1 MFCFYCYLLDD
12 VALDIWREVIVVAFV
27 TRHLIPG
34 LDAGQDSK
42 IPLRVC
48 PLTPI
53 SRGGVNVAS
62 GGGRHGGKGK
72 QFE

>member
-1 MFCFYCYLLDD
+1 
-12 VALDIWREVIVVAFV
+12 VIESGL
-27 TRHLIPG
+27 RHLVPG
-34 LDAGQDSK
+34 LDAGQDIK

-53 SRGGVNVAS
+53 YRGGVNMAS